1 MRAMWTR
8 GITGLFA
15 LATCG
20 ILCAALTS
28 VVVPAESG
36 DATSDRPLASDPAI
50 SDPAIDGDSFS
61 TDDSH
66 WAYQPLS
73 SSPPPKFVSREW
85 ARNPVDAFIAARL
98 ESKSLA
104 PTPEADKRTLIRR
117 AAIDVLGLPPTPD
130 EVAEFLADERPDAY
144 ERMIDRLLASPRFGE
159 RWARHWLDLARYA
172 ESDGYKADVLREGAW
187 RYRDYVIRALNS
199 DKPYDRFIAE
209 QLAGDELWPESA
221 DALIATGFLRHWAYE
236 DNGRDLDRQWQ
247 AILNDVTDVTGQV
260 FLGMTIRCARCHDHK
275 FDAILQRDYF
285 RFQAFFA
292 AMRPVNDLPVGPP
305 DALAGRS
312 EQLARWEEATA
323 ELRREREK
331 LEAPYIVRMQK
342 EMGGVFPPHIQQ
354 MIEIEPEQ
362 RTPYQRQLVVLAG
375 EMLRVDRAKMSEVMP
390 EDVRNQWEE
399 LNARIAEF
407 DSLRPGELPPGR
419 GVRDIG
425 REAAPVYVGGDPK
438 EDCVEPGY
446 PSVFDDAPA
455 AIAPIRDNAA
465 TTGRRTTLAR
475 WIADERNPLTPRV
488 AVNRAWQH
496 LFGSGIV
503 PTSGDFGVIGD
514 WPSHPELLDWL
525 AADFVRSGLSTK
537 HTCRRILNSAAYR
550 QQSLVAN
557 DDPALAADP
566 HNELVS
572 RHPIRRLDAEV
583 MRDAMLAA
591 SGELNTAMGGESVLP
606 ELPEGLSGRYGWK
619 PTPGDAQQSR
629 RSIYLIVKRNVNL
642 PLLSAFDVPDSHE
655 VCARRVETTTPTQ
668 ALILLNDDW
677 PLARARAMADRV
689 LRTTVTNARTE
700 ADAAADDSANGAVD
714 AATRADASDAV
725 DLRALVARATELAF
739 SRPTSDHETSL
750 GVAFLKEQAQVI
762 ADRRAAGKPIADPP
776 HIPSGIDPNL
786 AAALVDYCH
795 VLLSANEFLYCD

>member
-1 MRAMWTR
+1 
-8 GITGLFA
+8 
-15 LATCG
+15 
-20 ILCAALTS
+20 
-28 VVVPAESG
+28 
-36 DATSDRPLASDPAI
+36 
-50 SDPAIDGDSFS
+50 
-61 TDDSH
+61 
-66 WAYQPLS
+66 
-73 SSPPPKFVSREW
+73 
-85 ARNPVDAFIAARL
+85 
-98 ESKSLA
+98 
-104 PTPEADKRTLIRR
+104 
-117 AAIDVLGLPPTPD
+117 
-130 EVAEFLADERPDAY
+130 
-144 ERMIDRLLASPRFGE
+144 
-159 RWARHWLDLARYA
+159 
-172 ESDGYKADVLREGAW
+172 
-187 RYRDYVIRALNS
+187 
-199 DKPYDRFIAE
+199 
-209 QLAGDELWPESA
+209 
-221 DALIATGFLRHWAYE
+221 
-236 DNGRDLDRQWQ
+236 
-247 AILNDVTDVTGQV
+247 
-260 FLGMTIRCARCHDHK
+260 
-275 FDAILQRDYF
+275 
-285 RFQAFFA
+285 
-292 AMRPVNDLPVGPP
+292 
-305 DALAGRS
+305 
-312 EQLARWEEATA
+312 
-323 ELRREREK
+323 
-331 LEAPYIVRMQK
+331 
-342 EMGGVFPPHIQQ
+342 

-550 QQSLVAN
+550 QRSLVAN
-557 DDPALAADP
+557 DGPALAADP

-689 LRTTVTNARTE
+689 LRITVTNARSA
-700 ADAAADDSANGAVD
+700 ADAATDDSANGAVD

-762 ADRRAAGKPIADPP
+762 ADRRAADQPIADPP

>member
-1 MRAMWTR
+1 MQVGKRI
-8 GITGLFA
+8 GGLLA
-15 LATCG
+15 LAAY
-20 ILCAALTS
+20 AAVFAVRVP

-36 DATSDRPLASDPAI
+36 DETSDQTALGADADTLASA
-50 SDPAIDGDSFS
+50 ATIDAASFS
-61 TDDSH
+61 TDDTH

-73 SSPPPKFVSREW
+73 TSPPPEFSSRDW
-85 ARNPVDAFIAARL
+85 VNNPVDAFIAARL
-98 ESKSLA
+98 ESKNLV

-117 AAIDVLGLPPTPD
+117 AMIDVLGLPPAPE
-130 EVAEFLADERPDAY
+130 EVADFLADEHPDAY
-144 ERMIDRLLASPRFGE
+144 ERMIDRLLASPHFGE

-209 QLAGDELWPESA
+209 QLDGDELWPEDA
-221 DALIATGFLRHWAYE
+221 DALIATGFLRHWPYE
-236 DNGRDLDRQWQ
+236 DNGRDLDHQWQ
-247 AILNDVTDVTGQV
+247 AILNDVTDVTAQV
-260 FLGMTIRCARCHDHK
+260 FLGMTMRCARCHDHK
-275 FDAILQRDYF
+275 FDAILQRDYY

-305 DALAGRS
+305 DALVGRS
-312 EQLARWEEATA
+312 EQLARWEQATA

-331 LEAPYIVRMQK
+331 LEAPYIVQMQK
-342 EMGGVFPPHIQQ
+342 SMGGVFPPHIQQ
-354 MIEIEPEQ
+354 MIEIAPDE

-390 EDVRNQWEE
+390 EEVRTQWED

-407 DSLRPGELPPGR
+407 DSLRPGEMPTAR

-425 REAAPVYVGGDPK
+425 PEAAPVYVGGEPK
-438 EDCVEPGY
+438 GECVEPGY
-446 PSVFDDAPA
+446 PSVFDDVPA
-455 AIAPIRDNAA
+455 AIPPIRDHAA
-465 TTGRRTTLAR
+465 TTGRRTALAR
-475 WIADERNPLTPRV
+475 WIADARNPLTPRV

-496 LFGSGIV
+496 LFGAGIV
-503 PTSGDFGVIGD
+503 GTSGDFGVIGD
-514 WPSHPELLDWL
+514 WPTHPELLDWL
-525 AADFVRSGLSTK
+525 AADFVRSGWSTK

-550 QQSLVAN
+550 QRSLLPN

-572 RHPIRRLDAEV
+572 RHTVRRLDAEV
-583 MRDAMLAA
+583 MRDAMLTV
-591 SGELNTAMGGESVLP
+591 SGELNDAMGGESVLP
-606 ELPEGLSGRYGWK
+606 VLPEGLSGRYGWK
-619 PTPGDAQQSR
+619 PTPGEAQQSR

-655 VCARRVETTTPTQ
+655 VCPRRVETTTPTQ

-677 PLARARAMADRV
+677 PLERARAMADRV
-689 LRTTVTNARTE
+689 LRATVSDASSTGNAATE
-700 ADAAADDSANGAVD
+700 GD
-714 AATRADASDAV
+714 AATDTDADSAV
-725 DLRALVARATELAF
+725 DLRALVARATDLAF
-739 SRPTSDHETSL
+739 SRPTGDHEISL
-750 GVAFLKEQAQVI
+750 GVAFLQDQAQVI
-762 ADRRAAGKPIADPP
+762 ADRRAAGQPIADPP
-776 HIPSGIDPNL
+776 HIPTSLDPNL

>member
-1 MRAMWTR
+1 MQIEKWI
-8 GITGLFA
+8 GGLLV
-15 LATCG
+15 LAA
-20 ILCAALTS
+20 CAAVGLTLAA
-28 VVVPAESG
+28 VVAADESG
-36 DATSDRPLASDPAI
+36 DAKPEQSTPNANTNALASSAV
-50 SDPAIDGDSFS
+50 IDDDAF
-61 TDDSH
+61 TPDDSH

-73 SSPPPKFVSREW
+73 TSPPPEFASRVW
-85 ARNPVDAFIAARL
+85 ARSAVDAFIAARL
-98 ESKSLA
+98 ESKNLV
-104 PTPEADKRTLIRR
+104 PTPEADKRSLIRR
-117 AAIDVLGLPPTPD
+117 ASIDVTGLPPTPD

-144 ERMIDRLLASPRFGE
+144 ERLIDRLLASPRFGE

-209 QLAGDELWPESA
+209 QLAGDELWPKDA

-292 AMRPVNDLPVGPP
+292 AMRPVNDLPVGPS
-305 DALAGRS
+305 DTLAGRG
-312 EQLARWEEATA
+312 EQLARWEAATA

-331 LEAPYIVRMQK
+331 LEAPYVVQMQK
-342 EMGGVFPPHIQQ
+342 SMGGVFPPHIQQ
-354 MIEIEPEQ
+354 MIEIEPDE

-390 EDVRNQWEE
+390 EDVRKEWDEF
-399 LNARIAEF
+399 NARIAEF
-407 DSLRPGELPPGR
+407 DSLRPGELPSGR

-425 REAAPVYVGGDPK
+425 PEAAPVYVGG
-438 EDCVEPGY
+438 ESEGERVEPGY
-446 PSVFDDAPA
+446 PSVFDDARA

-465 TTGRRTTLAR
+465 TTGRRTALAR

-496 LFGSGIV
+496 LFGAGVV

-514 WPSHPELLDWL
+514 WPTHPELLDWL
-525 AADFVRSGLSTK
+525 AADFLRSGLSTK
-537 HTCRRILNSAAYR
+537 HVCRRILNSAAYR
-550 QQSLVAN
+550 QRSLVAN

-572 RHPIRRLDAEV
+572 RHSIRRLDAEV
-583 MRDAMLAA
+583 MRDAMLTA

-655 VCARRVETTTPTQ
+655 VCPRRVETTTPTQ

-677 PLARARAMADRV
+677 PLDRARAMADRV
-689 LRTTVTNARTE
+689 LRITVTNARSE
-700 ADAAADDSANGAVD
+700 ADAATNDTARSI
-714 AATRADASDAV
+714 V
-725 DLRALVARATELAF
+725 DLRALIARATELAF

-750 GVAFLKEQAQVI
+750 GVAFLEEQAQVI
-762 ADRRAAGKPIADPP
+762 ADRRAAGEPIADPP
-776 HIPSGIDPNL
+776 HIPSGLDPNL

-795 VLLSANEFLYCD
+795 VLLTANEFLYCD